1 MDEARTEPRILGTGY
16 CVPKT
21 IRGNDDPIFAWL
33 HANDPPGKHL
43 FAGYE
48 QRRVL
53 APGEDLMTIMVPAA
67 RSALAAATLAA
78 GDVDLLLGIGSVS
91 AFDPPNALSQLHRE
105 LGLSATCWVLPL
117 ANDFSNFNAGLLL
130 ADALIRAERATNVL
144 VAVGTNW
151 TRHVDYHTPQAIS
164 AADGAAAAVV
174 GAGRRGWRIIDQQV
188 LMATEHYGS
197 MIMAGQPV
205 ALAPPVEGYSSL
217 DTPPTFV
224 ITPDGARAFGSFGVD
239 ASVGAVFELLKRNH
253 LAGAD
258 ISLIS
263 HQASSVLTNAWQ
275 AAIQPAQYLGTLAL
289 FANMTAANIPVNLAW
304 AELNEGIAKDRLV
317 LFALG
322 PDMHAHA
329 LLLARD

>member
-1 MDEARTEPRILGTGY
+1 MPRILGTGY

-33 HANDPPGKHL
+33 HANNPPGKDL

-53 APGEDLMTIMVPAA
+53 ADGEDLMTIMVPAA
-67 RSALAAATLAA
+67 RSALAAAKLAA
-78 GDVDLLLGIGSVS
+78 ADVDLLLGIGSVS
-91 AFDPPNALSQLHRE
+91 DYDPPNALSQLHRE

-130 ADALIRAERATNVL
+130 ADAMIRAARATNVL

-164 AADGAAAAVV
+164 AADGAAAVVV
-174 GAGRRGWRIIDQQV
+174 GAGGRAGRRGWRIVDQQV

-197 MIMAGQPV
+197 MIMARQPV
-205 ALAPPVEGYSSL
+205 ALAPPVDGYSRL

-224 ITPDGARAFGSFGVD
+224 ITADGAKAFGSFGVD
-239 ASVGAVFELLKRNH
+239 ASVAAVLELLKRNR

-304 AELNEGIAKDRLV
+304 AELNEGIAKDHLV

-329 LLLARD
+329 LLLTRD